1 MDFLQ
6 QKSYNGA
13 ISSLV
18 QSVGTKLLDAEGR
31 RSRRSK
37 RKAMTTTAIVVGGI
51 IILLFFALTI
61 IVLLKARSSRDK
73 AEMSFV
79 LQNLMTSLQESR
91 TQIAVLA
98 ERIARLEPM
107 TETIGST
114 LSAELAQVQQN
125 LTALQTLAKSRQ
137 DLEQQTVESIKRL
150 ELIIAGTHSK
160 GAAGENIV
168 EQVFAKL
175 PIEWQERNLVVNGKI
190 VEFGLR
196 LPSNLIVPIDS
207 KWPATDLLERA
218 VAAGNREERERLK
231 RELERLVVKKAEE
244 AGKYLVPGVTTSF
257 AVAVVPDSVYDVC
270 SGVLA
275 RAFQSNVV
283 LVSYSMFVPYLFL
296 IIHTAMKTLHS
307 IDLQKL
313 DAYLQAIQNS
323 INNLQEELDGRFARA
338 LTMLSNS
345 RDEMR
350 AQISKASGSLTSLQ
364 ISAPAPTA
372 PDRLPLES
380 TFDL

>member
-1 MDFLQ
+1 
-6 QKSYNGA
+6 
-13 ISSLV
+13 
-18 QSVGTKLLDAEGR
+18 
-31 RSRRSK
+31 
-37 RKAMTTTAIVVGGI
+37 MTTTAIVVGGI

-91 TQIAVLA
+91 TEIAVLA

-218 VAAGNREERERLK
+218 IAAGNREERERLK

-275 RAFQSNVV
+275 KAFQSNVV

-307 IDLQKL
+307 TDLQKL